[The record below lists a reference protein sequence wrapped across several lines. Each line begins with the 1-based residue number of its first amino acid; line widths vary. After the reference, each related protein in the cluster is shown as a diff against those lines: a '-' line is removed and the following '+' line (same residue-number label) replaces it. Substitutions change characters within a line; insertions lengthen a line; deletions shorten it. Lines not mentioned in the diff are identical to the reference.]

1 MKVTCT
7 GNLSQENSG
16 DNLVGATI
24 SIAIGKPDGSV
35 DALNA
40 TTDGSGNFSVT
51 GANDYPPGPYTAQA
65 SFAGDSDDNPGQS
78 DVVPFTVGLDDVVLT
93 LNVAT
98 S

>member
-16 DNLVGATI
+16 NNLVGAPI
-24 SIAIGKPDGSV
+24 SIALGKPDGTV
-35 DALNA
+35 DTLNA

-65 SFAGDSDDNPGQS
+65 SFGGDADDNPGQS